1 MKIYPKIGV
10 DTIRFG
16 MSQKQIQAELG
27 APIGKETTAEEDIWE
42 YANGVELAFEDDRL
56 SSITLSDEQ
65 QLLNTKPIVGISEQ
79 VLQEQFPAFSLD
91 EDYGS
96 DGKSYYDEGLEIM
109 AWVFDGKVFN
119 VVVFPTYEQDE

>member
-10 DTIRFG
+10 DTIKFG
-16 MSQKQIQAELG
+16 MSQKQVQAELG
-27 APIGKETTAEEDIWE
+27 APIGKETTDVEEIWE
-42 YANGVELAFEDDRL
+42 YANGLELAFEDDLL

-65 QLLNTKPIVGISEQ
+65 QLLNDKPIVGISEQ

-96 DGKSYYDEGLEIM
+96 DGKSYYDEQLEIM

-119 VVVFPTYEQDE
+119 VVVFPAYEQDE

>member
-10 DTIRFG
+10 DTIKFG
-16 MSQKQIQAELG
+16 MSQKQVLAELG
-27 APIGKETTAEEDIWE
+27 SPIGKETTDVEDIWE
-42 YANGVELAFEDDRL
+42 YANGVELAFEDDQL
-56 SSITLSDEQ
+56 ASITLSDEQ
-65 QLLNTKPIVGISEQ
+65 QLLNAKPIIGISEL

-96 DGKSYYDEGLEIM
+96 DGKSYYDEQQEIM

-119 VVVFPTYEQDE
+119 VVVFPAYEQDE